1 MDKMDILDASI
12 GLFLARANL
21 IGLTCHLNHNG
32 EEPPEA
38 IDYLCQRLGDIN
50 DQPEEI
56 ATLDDPMLAQIPEFM
71 HNIEDTQDMLRIPVC
86 AECVTALYDEDW
98 LLFYCLS
105 CDSSQ
110 WLMKSKARKLY
121 PKWESI
127 RFLSG
132 CPNCSECPDC
142 K

>member
-1 MDKMDILDASI
+1 MDKMDILDANIS
-12 GLFLARANL
+12 LFLARANL

-38 IDYLCQRLGDIN
+38 VDYLCQRLGDISE
-50 DQPEEI
+50 QPEEI
-56 ATLDDPMLAQIPEFM
+56 NSLEDSMLTQIPEFM

-110 WLMKSKARKLY
+110 WLIKSRAKKYY

-127 RFLSG
+127 RFLYG